1 MKQTEQQRKYVKTDA
16 GKKIHREAGERYR
29 ATEKYK
35 RNRINYKNEYMK
47 DPDHLDAYVD
57 HMADQIE
64 YIEDYEEDKKEWE

>member
-1 MKQTEQQRKYVKTDA
+1 MRRNEQHRKFIKTDA
-16 GKKIHREAGERYR
+16 GKKIAKEGGKRFR